1 MNPKNE
7 VQTKPRFYTK
17 ERLTMYIKNNKN
29 QWKIIVFMNP
39 KTQKKTFIVQPN
51 GHQARLVM
59 QVQPNQS

>member
-7 VQTKPRFYTK
+7 AETKPRFYK
-17 ERLTMYIKNNKN
+17 NERLTLYIKNNKN

-39 KTQKKTFIVQPN
+39 KKKKTFIVQPN